1 MILKRRGQQLALYRS
16 RWVAKGPGVPHG
28 YAVQD
33 YIGSIAAD
41 ADAIPQDL
49 ALKLTPPESLE
60 LERRVFVPAR
70 QARQLAQQAAE
81 RRERDPIWRLLDAQ
95 KLVVQAAELSQGAPV
110 SRHYMDA
117 LQRELSRVQFDAPPA
132 PAPALRERPQDAL
145 GQALNAVRAAAQ
157 AVREGAYGRAP
168 ATGVRETRTYK
179 LWAELVEAVDGG
191 QGSLL
196 RALQDRGFAKSRKS

>member
-1 MILKRRGQQLALYRS
+1 MILKRRGQQLAIYRS

-41 ADAIPQDL
+41 ADAIPPDL
-49 ALKLTPPESLE
+49 ASKLTPPESLE
-60 LERRVFVPAR
+60 LQRRVCAPAR
-70 QARQLAQQAAE
+70 QAQQLAREAAA
-81 RRERDPIWRLLDAQ
+81 RRELDPIWRLLDAQ
-95 KLVVQAAELSQGAPV
+95 KLVLQAAERSQDIPV
-110 SRHYMDA
+110 SRHYLDA
-117 LQRELSRVQFDAPPA
+117 LQRGLSRVQLDAPTVASPA
-132 PAPALRERPQDAL
+132 PRERPQDAL
-145 GQALNAVRAAAQ
+145 VQALNAVRAAAQ

-168 ATGVRETRTYK
+168 AAGVRETRTYR

-196 RALQDRGFAKSRKS
+196 RALQDRGFAKSRKR